1 MVVTIQQALIA
12 GNATPDDVA
21 VILDRLGTDG
31 YAGEK
36 AAGSAFLLLKPED
49 YEETLNPYQ
58 RNLIRAAQLAQGG
71 GAGVPLGCMLWQGR
85 CTRVTLVSGAGQG
98 ACCLCCC
105 KEQPNVI
112 AGSRCPL
119 HHGNHVLCL
128 LVMCGTPGSWPGLG
142 MITL

>member
-1 MVVTIQQALIA
+1 MLRVSAPASDSKHFGKFAAGRIACMVVTIQQALVA

-71 GAGVPLGCMLWQGR
+71 GAGVPLGCMF
-85 CTRVTLVSGAGQG
+85 VAGQVHEG
-98 ACCLCCC
+98 D
-105 KEQPNVI
+105 
-112 AGSRCPL
+112 SCPWSWTGGL
-119 HHGNHVLCL
+119 L
-128 LVMCGTPGSWPGLG
+128 LVLLQRAGQRDSRQQMPSPPW
-142 MITL
+142 

>member
-1 MVVTIQQALIA
+1 MCLRLT
-12 GNATPDDVA
+12 
-21 VILDRLGTDG
+21 VILDRLGIDG
-31 YAGEK
+31 YTGDK
-36 AAGSAFLLLKPED
+36 AAESAFLLLKPED
-49 YEETLNPYQ
+49 YEGTLNPYQ

-71 GAGVPLGCMLWQGR
+71 VPLGCMLWQGR
-85 CTRVTLVSGAGQG
+85 CRRVCLVFVAGQG

-105 KEQPNVI
+105 KEQANVI